1 MVVLETMDI
10 SPEGN
15 IARYVIT
22 VTQTTIKTV
31 DSNGY
36 PHYYDRNSGKLKLS
50 AQSSRTMND
59 RVLHGLTCI
68 EQYIARHG
76 YSPVALGRLTWNG
89 GLRPYLKISI
99 VRASSDDEKAKS
111 VLVEEYDLTEDEATL
126 LLDMTMSEIVENNQD
141 RLEYYRTSVNA
152 LSRLV
157 GEKEETDNNT
167 SYIELVTH

>member
-59 RVLHGLTCI
+59 RVLHGLTRI

-89 GLRPYLKISI
+89 GLRPYLNADNTINPQWKRADGSSVDIKAIKGLKI
-99 VRASSDDEKAKS
+99 KKMKFN
-111 VLVEEYDLTEDEATL
+111 L
-126 LLDMTMSEIVENNQD
+126 
-141 RLEYYRTSVNA
+141 
-152 LSRLV
+152 
-157 GEKEETDNNT
+157 
-167 SYIELVTH
+167 